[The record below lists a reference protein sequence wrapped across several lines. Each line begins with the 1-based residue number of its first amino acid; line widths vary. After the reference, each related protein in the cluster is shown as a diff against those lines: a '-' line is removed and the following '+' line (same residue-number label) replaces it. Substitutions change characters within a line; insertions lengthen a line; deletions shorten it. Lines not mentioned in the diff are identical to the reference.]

1 MKENKQNLINYL
13 KKSKIPIILTIIF
26 LILAF
31 GERLINNSFSMDTE
45 FYINHWNATL
55 NWSEDFDWWIGLNRW
70 GLVAINKLL
79 SIGPLVIFQSNFLTM
94 CFIEVYSILFMY
106 LFYLYIPKSW
116 QENYLKVQFIFPII
130 FITNPI
136 FAEQYNFINQNVG
149 VSLGI
154 VFCALSALLLYYGD
168 KEEKWKKYIL
178 NTIAIVLAVFSFGI
192 YQSMVPLYILIIA
205 CTYFLK
211 CLKEKNSCWK
221 FLGNRIVKFIIIC
234 ILYLIVSKIIGGE
247 NSYLQMGWTTYG
259 LGSIKNIYKVM
270 LSVLRSDTIFY
281 NISYILAII
290 IIVGINI
297 YLLWR
302 KKNNLGIILSSI
314 GLLLA
319 PFYIIIIT
327 GIDQLKRTQFNYSFV
342 IGFIILI
349 GCLLLLNHKKVK
361 YLGYIIVILAIGI
374 AYQQSVITG
383 RLFYSDSVRFASD
396 TTLANKIQTTI
407 ESKDWYNKEEDYTLV
422 IVGQKPCTAVNFYE
436 KGEVIGYSF
445 FEFDYEYI
453 YGPSQRAN
461 AFMKT
466 LGYDYQEPTQE
477 QFDQAKEYVKEHDT
491 ESFPKEDSIIEMN
504 DNVIVVRL
512 SEEI

>member
-1 MKENKQNLINYL
+1 
-13 KKSKIPIILTIIF
+13 
-26 LILAF
+26 
-31 GERLINNSFSMDTE
+31 
-45 FYINHWNATL
+45 
-55 NWSEDFDWWIGLNRW
+55 
-70 GLVAINKLL
+70 
-79 SIGPLVIFQSNFLTM
+79 
-94 CFIEVYSILFMY
+94 
-106 LFYLYIPKSW
+106 
-116 QENYLKVQFIFPII
+116 
-130 FITNPI
+130 
-136 FAEQYNFINQNVG
+136 
-149 VSLGI
+149 
-154 VFCALSALLLYYGD
+154 
-168 KEEKWKKYIL
+168 
-178 NTIAIVLAVFSFGI
+178 
-192 YQSMVPLYILIIA
+192 
-205 CTYFLK
+205 
-211 CLKEKNSCWK
+211 
-221 FLGNRIVKFIIIC
+221 
-234 ILYLIVSKIIGGE
+234 
-247 NSYLQMGWTTYG
+247 
-259 LGSIKNIYKVM
+259 M

-297 YLLWR
+297 YLLWK

-327 GIDQLKRTQFNYSFV
+327 GIDQLKRTQFNYPFV

-361 YLGYIIVILAIGI
+361 YLGYIIIILAIGI

-383 RLFYSDSVRFASD
+383 RLFYSDSVRFESD
-396 TTLANKIQTTI
+396 TILANKIQTTI
-407 ESKDWYNKEEDYTLV
+407 ESKDWYNKEENYTLV

-491 ESFPKEDSIIEMN
+491 ESFPKEDSIIEMD